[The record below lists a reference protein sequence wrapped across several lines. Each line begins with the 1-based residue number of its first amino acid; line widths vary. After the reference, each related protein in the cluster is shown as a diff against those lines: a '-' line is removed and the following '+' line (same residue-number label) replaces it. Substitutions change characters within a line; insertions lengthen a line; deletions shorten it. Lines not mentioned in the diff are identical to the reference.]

1 MIGHQ
6 RSIMAAMGIDVWIP
20 QAAPCQQFS
29 SNIWRDQAAPEIVSE
44 ILLKNA
50 PQPTPVSSQTELK
63 NNVDVVVNQP
73 VEAPK
78 DEPKVVEPVEV
89 RPIVQIPS
97 FNLEAICLMHCVIVI
112 DATELTAEQQVLW
125 SNIQRAV
132 SADFFALQW
141 PFGWVNLQDGRG
153 AASYVQGFIDAM
165 SLDKNVICLGDI
177 PYLEHAK
184 VYPLAS
190 LQQMIEQPLLK
201 KRLWQFM
208 QNKAGQNT

>member
-50 PQPTPVSSQTELK
+50 PQPTPVPSQTELK
-63 NNVDVVVNQP
+63 KNVDVVINQP

-78 DEPKVVEPVEV
+78 DEPKGVEPVEV

-112 DATELTAEQQVLW
+112 NATELTAEQQVLW

-177 PYLEHAK
+177 PHLEHAK
-184 VYPLAS
+184 VYLLAS